1 MDKILL
7 VEDEVN
13 IASFIKRGLEEFGYE
28 VVIAYDGEAGWQEI
42 LGGQYQ
48 MLIFDIVMPKL
59 SGLEL
64 CRRYREQF
72 GYSVPILLLTAL
84 GTTEN
89 IVEGLEAGADEYI
102 VKPFSFRELQARIA
116 ALLRRSKMLKPQENE
131 HSLVG
136 GLQVADL
143 TLNLSAHRA
152 ERQGVSIDL
161 TTKECRLLEFFIQ
174 NKGVVLN
181 RETLLKNVW
190 DKNFDTN
197 TNVVDVYVNY
207 LRNKIDKGFD
217 HKLVKTVMGVGY
229 VMEA

>member
-1 MDKILL
+1 MKDKILL
-7 VEDEVN
+7 VEDEAN

-28 VVIAYDGEAGWQEI
+28 VVVAYDGEAGWQEI
-42 LGGQYQ
+42 LGGQFQ
-48 MLIFDIVMPKL
+48 LLIFDIVMPKL
-59 SGLEL
+59 SGLDL
-64 CRRYREQF
+64 CHRYREQYGF
-72 GYSVPILLLTAL
+72 STPVLLLTAL

-116 ALLRRSKMLKPQENE
+116 ALLRRSKLHINNDGESSYNG
-131 HSLVG
+131 S
-136 GLQVADL
+136 LQVADL

-152 ERQGVSIDL
+152 ERKGVVIDL
-161 TTKECRLLEFFIQ
+161 TTKECRLLEFFIH

-207 LRNKIDKGFD
+207 LRNKIDKDFE
-217 HKLVKTVMGVGY
+217 HKLIKTVVGVGY
-229 VMEA
+229 VLE

>member
-42 LGGQYQ
+42 LGGQFQ
-48 MLIFDIVMPKL
+48 LLIFDIVMPKL
-59 SGLEL
+59 SGLDL
-64 CRRYREQF
+64 CRRYREQYGF
-72 GYSVPILLLTAL
+72 STPVLLLTAL

-102 VKPFSFRELQARIA
+102 VKPFSFRELQARIS
-116 ALLRRSKMLKPQENE
+116 ALLRRSKLQVSGEDS
-131 HSLVG
+131 HVG
-136 GLQVADL
+136 GMQVADL
-143 TLNLSAHRA
+143 TLNLSAHRV
-152 ERQGVSIDL
+152 ERNGVVIDL
-161 TTKECRLLEFFIQ
+161 TTKECRLLEFFIH

-217 HKLVKTVMGVGY
+217 HKLIKTVVGVGY
-229 VMEA
+229 VLE

>member
-28 VVIAYDGEAGWQEI
+28 VIVAYDGEAGWQEMM
-42 LGGQYQ
+42 GGQFQ
-48 MLIFDIVMPKL
+48 LFILDIVMPKL
-59 SGLEL
+59 SGLDL
-64 CRRYREQF
+64 CRRFREQYGF
-72 GYSVPILLLTAL
+72 STPVLLLTAL

-89 IVEGLEAGADEYI
+89 IVEGLEAGADEYV
-102 VKPFSFRELQARIA
+102 VKPFSFRELQARIS
-116 ALLRRSKMLKPQENE
+116 ALLRRSKFSASADGEPVPAG
-131 HSLVG
+131 S
-136 GLQVADL
+136 LQVSDL
-143 TLNLSAHRA
+143 TLNLSAHRV
-152 ERQGVSIDL
+152 ERGGKVIDL
-161 TTKECRLLEFFIQ
+161 TTKECRLLEYFIH

-207 LRNKIDKGFD
+207 LRNKIDKGFGN
-217 HKLVKTVMGVGY
+217 KLIKTVMGVGY
-229 VMEA
+229 VFE

>member
-13 IASFIKRGLEEFGYE
+13 IASFIKRGLEEFGYG
-28 VVIAYDGEAGWQEI
+28 VVVAYDGEAGWQEI
-42 LGGQYQ
+42 LSGQFQ
-48 MLIFDIVMPKL
+48 LFIFDIVMPKL
-59 SGLEL
+59 SGLDL
-64 CRRYREQF
+64 CRRYREQYGF
-72 GYSVPILLLTAL
+72 STPVLLLTAL

-102 VKPFSFRELQARIA
+102 VKPFSFRELQARIS
-116 ALLRRSKMLKPQENE
+116 ALLRRSKLHVSTEGENM
-131 HSLVG
+131 LVG

-143 TLNLSAHRA
+143 TLNLYAHRA
-152 ERQGVSIDL
+152 ERNGVVIDL
-161 TTKECRLLEFFIQ
+161 TTKECRLLEFFIH

-217 HKLVKTVMGVGY
+217 HKLIKTVMGVGY
-229 VMEA
+229 VLE

>member
-28 VVIAYDGEAGWQEI
+28 VVVAYDGEAGWQEI

-59 SGLEL
+59 SGLDL

-116 ALLRRSKMLKPQENE
+116 ALLRRSKMLKLQESE

-217 HKLVKTVMGVGY
+217 HKLIKTVMGVGY

>member
-13 IASFIKRGLEEFGYE
+13 IASFVKRGLEEFGYE
-28 VVIAYDGEAGWQEI
+28 VVVAYDGEAGWQEI
-42 LGGQYQ
+42 LGGRFQ
-48 MLIFDIVMPKL
+48 MLIFDIVMPKM
-59 SGLEL
+59 SGLDL
-64 CRRYREQF
+64 CRRYREQY
-72 GYSVPILLLTAL
+72 GYATPVLLLTAL

-116 ALLRRSKMLKPQENE
+116 ALLRRSKMSMPQASDT
-131 HSLVG
+131 SLVG

-152 ERQGVSIDL
+152 DRQGVSIDL
-161 TTKECRLLEFFIQ
+161 TTKECRLLEFFIH

-181 RETLLKNVW
+181 RETLLRNVW

-217 HKLVKTVMGVGY
+217 RKLIKTVMGVGY
-229 VMEA
+229 VMDA